1 MSNQKG
7 SFWLTPKGLAA
18 LGLIAAASYFLL
30 MEHRQ
35 HVWQYL
41 PFLILLA
48 CPFMHIFMHG
58 GHGHGGNK
66 HADHSDQKAEESNQD
81 ASQLGLEEGRKK
93 SEHRHR

>member
-1 MSNQKG
+1 MNEKSL
-7 SFWLTPKGLAA
+7 SFWSTPKGWAA
-18 LGLIAAASYFLL
+18 LGLIGAATYFLL

-58 GHGHGGNK
+58 GHSGHG
-66 HADHSDQKAEESNQD
+66 AQKSSEREDSSGRLDKESEKSKNQ
-81 ASQLGLEEGRKK
+81 
-93 SEHRHR
+93 HHH

>member
-1 MSNQKG
+1 MTSQKT
-7 SFWLTPKGLAA
+7 SFWFTSKGLAA

-41 PFLILLA
+41 PLLILLA

-58 GHGHGGNK
+58 GHGEG
-66 HADHSDQKAEESNQD
+66 ESKDEDDAGQD
-81 ASQLGLEEGRKK
+81 AYQRGLQDGRKQG
-93 SEHRHR
+93 RHDHH

>member
-1 MSNQKG
+1 MKDKPI
-7 SFWLTPKGLAA
+7 SFWSTPKGWAA
-18 LGLIAAASYFLL
+18 LGLIGAATYFLL

-58 GHGHGGNK
+58 GHSGHGENRSSERAGSSGRSNK
-66 HADHSDQKAEESNQD
+66 VSESSE
-81 ASQLGLEEGRKK
+81 SQ
-93 SEHRHR
+93 HRQ